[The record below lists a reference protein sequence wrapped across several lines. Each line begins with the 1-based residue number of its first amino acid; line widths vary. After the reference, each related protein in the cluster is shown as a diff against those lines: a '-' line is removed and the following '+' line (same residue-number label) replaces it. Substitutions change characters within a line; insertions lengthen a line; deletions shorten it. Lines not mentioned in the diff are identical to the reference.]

1 MTVLIIPVA
10 IGVPPVIVFVP
21 PPVIRTPAI
30 FASLSQVVARVVGLP
45 AVPPVMLHS
54 FVQPVVSLGQPMLAL
69 GFIRTHA
76 SGAGEQKERCKRS
89 ASQNE
94 LCELHDSHAMF
105 SMHPA
110 LLLFSN

>member
-10 IGVPPVIVFVP
+10 IGVPPVLVFVP

-30 FASLSQVVARVVGLP
+30 FTSLSQLVARVVGLP
-45 AVPPVMLHS
+45 AVPTVMLHS

-69 GFIRTHA
+69 GLIRAHA